1 MKTFPSDEA
10 VRDLAE
16 ELEAATV
23 SPKDAVAGILL
34 DPVDATVA
42 LNTFARLLFASQ
54 ADIADELIGAAAALS
69 VPK

>member
-1 MKTFPSDEA
+1 MKTFHSEAA
-10 VRDLAE
+10 VRRLAE

-34 DPVDATVA
+34 EPADPTVA

-54 ADIADELIGAAAALS
+54 ADIADELIGAAVALS